1 MGKREIKLVR
11 AERRKSRIRRKVFGY
26 SARPRL
32 TVNKSLNNI
41 TAQIIDDEKM
51 ITVAAASSLSKGM
64 VKKVAGKTKLETAG
78 IVGEELAKVAL
89 EKGIKKV
96 TFDRNRNIYHGR
108 VKSLADAA
116 RKGGLEF

>member
-1 MGKREIKLVR
+1 MSKREIKLVR
-11 AERRKSRIRRKVFGY
+11 ADRRKSRVRRKVFGY

-32 TVNKSLNNI
+32 TVNKSLSNI

-51 ITVAAASSLSKGM
+51 ITVAAVSSLSKGI
-64 VKKVAGKTKLETAG
+64 VDKVAGKTKLEMAG
-78 IVGEELAKVAL
+78 IVGEELARIAM
-89 EKGIKKV
+89 EKGVKKV